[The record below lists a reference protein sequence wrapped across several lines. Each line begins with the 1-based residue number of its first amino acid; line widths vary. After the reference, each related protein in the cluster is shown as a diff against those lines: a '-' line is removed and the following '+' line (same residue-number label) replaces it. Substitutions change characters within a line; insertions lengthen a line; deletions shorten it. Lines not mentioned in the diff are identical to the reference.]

1 MTVISGTT
9 DGHFSRTTNVPTGAA
24 AFSWCAWIRIVSNQT
39 TADGCVWGVGLDGTH
54 FIVFKV
60 PVGTT
65 NLTVTDGSHGLI
77 TTLTPTAAV
86 WLFVGYTHSSGTAH
100 LYTRTEAAGSLTDS
114 GALTV
119 QDPASTWQLVI
130 FNDGSGERAKTTEM
144 IAYKQWNGAA
154 LSSTEMLAESKH
166 FALQRSANVDS
177 VLPFTSVS
185 GTDTSG
191 NGRNWTVNGT
201 PLTAQSVPLIETTAS
216 SAGSGTLAANA
227 NRLSVVGAG
236 AFAAN
241 ANFGAMTG
249 LGAFAANA
257 NKSSILGAGAFAAN
271 ANKGSLLGA
280 GAFAANAVF
289 GASIGTGQLAANANR
304 SAMAGIGSL
313 SANMSGGSGGGGGSS
328 PKYRA
333 RSRFRDLQRRFGKCS

>member
-216 SAGSGTLAANA
+216 PSGSGTL
-227 NRLSVVGAG
+227 
-236 AFAAN
+236 AAN

-257 NKSSILGAGAFAAN
+257 NRSYISGAGAFAAN

-280 GAFAANAVF
+280 GAFSANAAF

-304 SAMAGIGSL
+304 SALAGAGLL
-313 SANMSGGSGGGGGSS
+313 SANMSGGSSGGSGSS
-328 PKYRA
+328 PKHRA